1 MFANWP
7 NSKQLISEISDIRP
21 VSLIMS
27 PNKQLHNDS
36 VHFTHS
42 SSEKNI
48 CIFKQPKHRCRTNLA
63 CTRMCSCVISLLK
76 SKHGGCS
83 VTTEPKSS
91 GQ

>member
-21 VSLIMS
+21 ESLIMS

-36 VHFTHS
+36 VQFTHS
-42 SSEKNI
+42 SSEKSI
-48 CIFKQPKHRCRTNLA
+48 RIIKQPKHRCRTNLA
-63 CTRMCSCVISLLK
+63 CTSMCSCVISLLK

-83 VTTEPKSS
+83 VTTETKSC